1 MKLRHLIPV
10 AIVLAGCL
18 RKPEQFST
26 PAGRDRS
33 IVFPVSV
40 GQGLI
45 ELDAR
50 QATYDVDGEV
60 MRALMIA
67 ANDYIPPGIPNPPC
81 WARHEALTYRFTR
94 RDDIIFV
101 YIGENF
107 AYCGSKLIPMHSGA
121 KYAISKDG
129 HILRRVIDGVDDDDY
144 LWSLKSPD
152 GGTVTVATASFA
164 SPASEDLD
172 KPDSGILKIITE
184 PVDMP
189 GVIVWQRPEGWT
201 GPVEAEPGVIPG
213 VTMLPPDSGY
223 SWVQR
228 DGRLVA
234 VLQELP
240 SPGLDG
246 GTPDA
251 GPDAGSPDG
260 GSPGDAG
267 SGPLSAPPSPPDA
280 GAAVP

>member
-1 MKLRHLIPV
+1 MKHRDLIL
-10 AIVLAGCL
+10 ATALVLSGCI

-40 GQGLI
+40 GQGLL
-45 ELDAR
+45 EVEAR
-50 QATYDVDGEV
+50 KATYDLDGEV

-67 ANDYIPPGIPNPPC
+67 ANDYLPPGIPNPPC

-107 AYCGSKLIPMHSGA
+107 AYCGGKPIPMHSGA

-129 HILRRVIDGVDDDDY
+129 RILRRVIDGVDDADY
-144 LWSLKSPD
+144 LWRLKLPD
-152 GGTVTVATASFA
+152 GGTVTVATESFA
-164 SPASEDLD
+164 SPAPEDLV
-172 KPDSGILKIITE
+172 KPDSGILKVITG

-189 GVIVWQRPEGWT
+189 GVMVWQRPEGWT

-213 VTMLPPDSGY
+213 VTMLPADSGY
-223 SWVQR
+223 TWVPR

-234 VLQELP
+234 VPQESP

-251 GPDAGSPDG
+251 GQDG
-260 GSPGDAG
+260 GMTGDA
-267 SGPLSAPPSPPDA
+267 GPLSAPPPPPDA
-280 GAAVP
+280 GAATP